1 MCTDP
6 QCPGPSAFLI
16 ETAEVSESIAGD
28 LDTHKLPD
36 EREIA
41 IEYTFINY
49 AAQI

>member
-16 ETAEVSESIAGD
+16 ETAEASESIAGD
-28 LDTHKLPD
+28 LGTHKLPD
-36 EREIA
+36 EREVP
-41 IEYTFINY
+41 IEYTFISH